1 MRASY
6 ESIWK
11 KYHFSSKGIRKGTFS
26 GQNSLQKGK
35 GWDLGTEPPHIELS
49 AVSPRESRLGQQLT
63 TPLICEVIE
72 KYPLKATAM

>member
-49 AVSPRESRLGQQLT
+49 PESQDLDNNWPHLSSVKSSKNIRL
-63 TPLICEVIE
+63 
-72 KYPLKATAM
+72 